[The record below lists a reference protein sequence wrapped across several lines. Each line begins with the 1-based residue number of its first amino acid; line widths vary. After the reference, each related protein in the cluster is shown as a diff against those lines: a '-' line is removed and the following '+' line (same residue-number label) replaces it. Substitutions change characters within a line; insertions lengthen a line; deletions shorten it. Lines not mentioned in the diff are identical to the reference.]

1 MFILTAWGNQRELI
15 CHKESN
21 TTRRRT
27 PRGACQCTLCSYSPG
42 VKSLWDDPQNT
53 LLRSM
58 QHAQS
63 SPRVGMGQD
72 TFHRQLS
79 APTPPWY
86 TSEDTNRSYAVRLSI
101 KTAYT
106 NIQRFRLTKVAL
118 CVVCTMIKYMTKNHS
133 NVSVDK
139 RWNCAV
145 VQQDIATFSNLRYPH
160 GYEATCN
167 SHHDSWVFMRQ
178 HSLCGTLWR
187 NGRKMDCPWLF
198 ECKVKITNWFRISNN
213 NDAGRINKNV
223 GCSQHFNRL
232 LFSEFRSNT

>member
-86 TSEDTNRSYAVRLSI
+86 TSEDTNRSHAVRLSI

-106 NIQRFRLTKVAL
+106 NIQRFRSTKVAL
-118 CVVCTMIKYMTKNHS
+118 CAVCTMIKYMTKNHS
-133 NVSVDK
+133 NVWVDK

-145 VQQDIATFSNLRYPH
+145 GSAGYCDILKFTLSSWLWGNLQFTPWWSIH
-160 GYEATCN
+160 EATQ
-167 SHHDSWVFMRQ
+167 SLRHIMKKWKKDGLSLALWV
-178 HSLCGTLWR
+178 
-187 NGRKMDCPWLF
+187 
-198 ECKVKITNWFRISNN
+198 
-213 NDAGRINKNV
+213 
-223 GCSQHFNRL
+223 
-232 LFSEFRSNT
+232 

>member
-1 MFILTAWGNQRELI
+1 MFILTAWGDQRELI

-21 TTRRRT
+21 TTHRRT

-53 LLRSM
+53 LQRSM

-79 APTPPWY
+79 APTPPWH
-86 TSEDTNRSYAVRLSI
+86 TSEDTNRSHAVRLSI

-118 CVVCTMIKYMTKNHS
+118 CTVCTMIKYMTTAMSEWTKGEI
-133 NVSVDK
+133 V
-139 RWNCAV
+139 
-145 VQQDIATFSNLRYPH
+145 
-160 GYEATCN
+160 
-167 SHHDSWVFMRQ
+167 
-178 HSLCGTLWR
+178 
-187 NGRKMDCPWLF
+187 
-198 ECKVKITNWFRISNN
+198 
-213 NDAGRINKNV
+213 
-223 GCSQHFNRL
+223 L
-232 LFSEFRSNT
+232 LFSRILQHSQIYVILMVMRQLAIHTMMEYSWCNTVSEAHYQEREERQTLVLVDLSVK